1 MPPSPPPGD
10 WPAYVGL
17 HVLGLSTLLAALGVA
32 HIRRLTARGED
43 LSSLTLRQVVLGGAA
58 DVYGMATGRTG
69 WTKAK

>member
-1 MPPSPPPGD
+1 MPPSPPGD

-32 HIRRLTARGED
+32 HIHRLTARGED
-43 LSSLTLRQVVLGGAA
+43 VSSLTLREALVGGAA
-58 DVYGMATGRTG
+58 DVYGMATGRQG